1 MKLFFSPSLNNQ
13 NDKKDYIENQII
25 KRLFLV
31 AFFMTAIGLLIF
43 SKIVEIAMLHE
54 KKAVNLSNSENK
66 NNHSF
71 RGMIKDRRGKIL
83 ASNIFKY
90 KLKAYPKLI
99 KDPIATAE
107 VLTKEISGL
116 DKNRIF
122 KKVSNKSKYEVIILR
137 NITAQKAKHLNSLGI
152 PGLEFFPS
160 VKRFYPH
167 SNLASHIIGHTNKS
181 LNGVNGVEKTFNK
194 KLSSGKDI
202 TLSIDIRIQHAI
214 REELLKDFLVFN
226 AKTATAVLADLN
238 TNEILSMISLPDFNP
253 NLSINPSIN
262 SYRNTATLNLY
273 EMGSTFK
280 IFSLAAGF
288 EYADIKLNSSFDVS
302 KPLIISRYIIK
313 DYHPQNRVLSTK
325 EVFLKSSNKG
335 ASLIALKLG
344 GNNLKNFYSSLG
356 LLDYSSINFKEKAK
370 PKFPGKWGEIE
381 TANLSFGYGIS
392 ITPMHLVEAASLIF
406 GKYKHEEVKLELQ
419 KKNIKYENNFLS
431 SSTKEKL
438 LHLMEE
444 NVLSG
449 TGKNAYVKGYSV
461 GGKTA
466 TAEKVNKRE
475 GGYDKRKLVSSF
487 LSVFPISSP
496 RYICLVL
503 FDEPFLKDSKD
514 LKDGATGGKTA
525 AKTTAKII
533 KRIAPIL
540 GVEKEN
546 INEDLLVNKGRK
558 GINFVSF

>member
-13 NDKKDYIENQII
+13 DDKKDFRDNQII

-43 SKIVEIAMLHE
+43 SKIIEIAMLHE
-54 KKAVNLSNSENK
+54 KKVVNISNSENK

-71 RGMIKDRRGKIL
+71 RGVIKDRSGKIL

-99 KDPIATAE
+99 KDPIVTAE
-107 VLTKEISGL
+107 ILSKQIVGL
-116 DKNRIF
+116 DKNRII
-122 KKVSNKSKYEVIILR
+122 KQVSNKSKYEVVILR

-152 PGLEFFPS
+152 PGLEFFSS

-181 LNGVNGVEKTFNK
+181 LNGVNGIEKTFNQE
-194 KLSSGKDI
+194 LSSGKDI

-214 REELLKDFLVFN
+214 REELLKDFSFFN
-226 AKTATAVLADLN
+226 AKTATAILADLS

-253 NLSINPSIN
+253 NLSINPSII

-288 EYADIKLNSSFDVS
+288 EHANIKLNSSFDVS
-302 KPLIISRYIIK
+302 KPLRISRYIIK

-356 LLDYSSINFKEKAK
+356 LLDYSSVNFKEKAK
-370 PKFPGKWGEIE
+370 PKFPRKWGEIE

-392 ITPMHLVEAASLIF
+392 VTPMHLVEAASLIF
-406 GKYKHEEVKLELQ
+406 GKHKYEEVKLELQ
-419 KKNIKYENNFLS
+419 KKNIKHENSFLS
-431 SSTKEKL
+431 SSTKENL

-444 NVLSG
+444 NVLYG
-449 TGKNAYVKGYSV
+449 TGKNAFIKGYSI

-466 TAEKVNKRE
+466 TAEKINKRE

-487 LSVFPISSP
+487 LSVFPINSP
-496 RYICLVL
+496 KYICLVL
-503 FDEPFLKDSKD
+503 FDEPFLKDSQD

-546 INEDLLVNKGRK
+546 INKDLLVNNERK
-558 GINFVSF
+558 GINYVSF